1 MRSLRVVLAALTV
14 VALMGV
20 FVPAIAAPGGSSD
33 NPPGVAPN
41 QLERDP
47 EVLGSVEDA
56 EDDGVLP
63 FTGGDIALFVLL
75 GVGTIGLG
83 IVTMRFARSRR
94 SDAQQ
99 V

>member
-14 VALMGV
+14 VALMGF

-33 NPPGVAPN
+33 DPPKVAPN
-41 QLERDP
+41 ELDRDRDP
-47 EVLGSVEDA
+47 EVLGSA
-56 EDDGVLP
+56 EDGGVLP
-63 FTGGDIALFVLL
+63 FTGGDIALFVLV
-75 GVGTIGLG
+75 GVGAMGLG
-83 IVTMRFARSRR
+83 AVTVRVARSRR